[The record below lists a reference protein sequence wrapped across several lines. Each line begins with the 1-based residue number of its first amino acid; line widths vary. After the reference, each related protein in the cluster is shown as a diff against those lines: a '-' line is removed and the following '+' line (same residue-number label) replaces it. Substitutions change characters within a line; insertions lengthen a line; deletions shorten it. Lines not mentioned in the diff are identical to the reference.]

1 MTPSARPSAAQPS
14 RRVPVC
20 GVQTTLPPD
29 LVPVTLAFDRAAG
42 ARPEDVEV
50 NLRCVLQAHA
60 DGEHHGFVMEL
71 DGIDSG
77 AVWATWTDEPPTA
90 VEVRADCRAV
100 SPPERGSQPCC
111 EFAGHPGAHTFDT
124 DDSWAAQGPRWV
136 R

>member
-1 MTPSARPSAAQPS
+1 
-14 RRVPVC
+14 V
-20 GVQTTLPPD
+20 L
-29 LVPVTLAFDRAAG
+29 VTLAFDRAAG

-124 DDSWAAQGPRWV
+124 DDSWAAQGPQWV